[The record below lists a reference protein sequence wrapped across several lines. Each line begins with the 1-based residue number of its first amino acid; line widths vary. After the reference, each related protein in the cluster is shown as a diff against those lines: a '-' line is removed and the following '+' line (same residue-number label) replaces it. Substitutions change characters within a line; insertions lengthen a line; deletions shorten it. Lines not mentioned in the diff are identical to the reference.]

1 MAHRGVPID
10 GERSRGLLF
19 ARLVESLAERIARHG
34 PLGELDAI
42 GWAIR
47 LAKRIE
53 VLHARGVVH
62 GSVSPAC
69 IVAAGQDRSA
79 RAYLAD
85 AQQAAPLPAYRSP
98 ERVLGGAISTTDDVW
113 GLAATLYALLTG
125 QSPFSGGSEVE
136 TDQKI
141 LAAAPP
147 PLAAYDVGDD
157 DLQQLLDRAFARE
170 IGQRTTS
177 VAAVRRALEDW
188 HPDRRVVSL
197 PALDD
202 GEPPGGDGVRPP
214 TLGGVPRMHQDD
226 DDDDDTARTVT
237 RAVPVEEGGSS
248 GNPIV
253 RSSRR
258 PPTALVDLEIGPS
271 PLGTANPARPL
282 ARPPRG
288 ASKVAIF
295 FAAVIAMVVA
305 AAATF
310 AWLKLKGV

>member
-1 MAHRGVPID
+1 MAHRGVPVD
-10 GERSRGLLF
+10 GERSRRLLF

-47 LAKRIE
+47 LAKRLE
-53 VLHARGVVH
+53 VLHAQGVVH

-69 IVAAGQDRSA
+69 IVAAGQDRGA
-79 RAYLAD
+79 QAYLAD
-85 AQQAAPLPAYRSP
+85 AQQAAPSPAYRSP
-98 ERVLGGAISTTDDVW
+98 ERVLGDAISTTDDVW

-125 QSPFSGGSEVE
+125 QSPFSGGGEVE

-141 LAAAPP
+141 LAADPP

-157 DLQQLLDRAFARE
+157 DLQHLLDRAFARE

-202 GEPPGGDGVRPP
+202 GEPLGGDGVRPP

-226 DDDDDTARTVT
+226 DDDDTARTVT
-237 RAVPVEEGGSS
+237 CVPVEEGGSP
-248 GNPIV
+248 GKPIL
-253 RSSRR
+253 RSSQR
-258 PPTALVDLEIGPS
+258 PPKAALVDPEIGLS
-271 PLGTANPARPL
+271 PFGTANPARPL
-282 ARPPRG
+282 VTPPRG
-288 ASKVAIF
+288 ASKIALF

-310 AWLKLKGV
+310 ALLKLKGV